1 MHGLT
6 TYHDYCI
13 FFWFSHVLF
22 TFIDSKIIL
31 WKLSICN
38 VLFEKHT
45 ILIHSFAR
53 AAGVGIA
60 AKLACIRRWSA
71 MLGGVFPQSVSGE
84 VVHTLFMAGFSC
96 LQKWGIPYTQIH
108 LVQHDL
114 IPLYWHKSAVCPVIS
129 RHSHENIMRTHPRPQ
144 QMLLLDGS
152 FDASIDDAFWLHKSK
167 SNLSQKMVLN
177 GWIPSSEKTLLQLK
191 RLPGRPFSGMGWSKV
206 DCSEAWW
213 RASSKWTSHIL
224 GWVWRALHLLA
235 GGATCC
241 FVTKKH

>member
-6 TYHDYCI
+6 IYHDYYI
-13 FFWFSHVLF
+13 FFWFSHVFF

-60 AKLACIRRWSA
+60 AKLACIRWWSA

-84 VVHTLFMAGFSC
+84 VVHTLLMAGFSC
-96 LQKWGIPYTQIH
+96 LQKWGIPYTPNP
-108 LVQHDL
+108 LSSAWSYTLAWFHDT
-114 IPLYWHKSAVCPVIS
+114 P
-129 RHSHENIMRTHPRPQ
+129 MRTHPRPQ

-152 FDASIDDAFWLHKSK
+152 FDASIDGAFWLDKSK
-167 SNLSQKMVLN
+167 SKLSQKMVLN
-177 GWIPSSEKTLLQLK
+177 GWIP
-191 RLPGRPFSGMGWSKV
+191 RPFSAMGWSKV